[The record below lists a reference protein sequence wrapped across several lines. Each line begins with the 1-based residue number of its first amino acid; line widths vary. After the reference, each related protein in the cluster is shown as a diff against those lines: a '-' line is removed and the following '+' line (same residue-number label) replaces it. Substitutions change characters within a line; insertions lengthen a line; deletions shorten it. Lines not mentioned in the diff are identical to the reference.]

1 MRVGYDYRSLININL
16 RLSVGENLL
25 ITNGRSDVLLKLFP
39 IFLQRMNLP
48 SLPINEKLQKLFETD
63 FLLHF
68 TAQIIDVHS
77 RAKFLVVLIKHL
89 DKIILELI
97 TTWGIF
103 GKCFGFSPSLFS
115 ISRRIILISIANE
128 VLSLG
133 SLEKARFDDQLRDL
147 REGTHIL
154 APGLSVHIEEH
165 QIDLIE
171 TFFVNAREIVQ
182 QTLDGFFIAKR
193 KTEYVLHG
201 LLLRYLKAFYIS
213 IRRWWWSLLLLFQK
227 FRDSF

>member
-1 MRVGYDYRSLININL
+1 
-16 RLSVGENLL
+16 
-25 ITNGRSDVLLKLFP
+25 
-39 IFLQRMNLP
+39 MNLP

-68 TAQIIDVHS
+68 TAQIIDVHP

-97 TTWGIF
+97 TTWGIL
-103 GKCFGFSPSLFS
+103 GKCFGFSHSLFS

-154 APGLSVHIEEH
+154 APGLSVHVEEH
-165 QIDLIE
+165 QIYLIE
-171 TFFVNAREIVQ
+171 TFFVNACEIVQ

-213 IRRWWWSLLLLFQK
+213 IRRWWWSLLLFFQK
-227 FRDSF
+227 VRDSL